1 MSGSCDLSNKGSTP
15 LCDRCAKIDIDELLH
30 GNSYQV
36 SSTASK
42 KAVSLS
48 QQPHLSLGPAG
59 AESFVSWCGLCQ
71 FFVAIS
77 PAPGLGPRVP
87 NQTFVIRD
95 AAEENYGQFYSD
107 GMLVPYSPGH
117 LFVARES
124 VTPSGKLYSLGN
136 AFCSV
141 RSHDPSESTADA
153 LANGRFIKPHNLDYS
168 VIRNWIGDCKETHTV
183 CLVPPFKP
191 LKVIDCKGRVVTR
204 TAQDTTYVALSYVWG
219 SSATSE
225 EPSVNGQLSIKL
237 PATVE
242 DAISVTLQLGYSYLW
257 VDRYCINQHGGEEK
271 AQEIARMDEIYQGAE
286 IVIIDSSG
294 DDPSLGLPG
303 VSRPRSAVQPHVT
316 TTTQTLVSLLS
327 YPRNQVVASKWA
339 TRGWTYQEGV
349 LAKRRLF
356 FTNQQVYFECGVY
369 GCMETLC
376 QPIVHPP
383 CGVPTIRITDAIPDI
398 KSVGTMII
406 DDYLREYSKRQLSYS
421 SDILNAF
428 RGIFHMSE
436 KQSPPI
442 LHCGG
447 VPLLLNDLDHQA
459 TPSNAN
465 LLGFLRGLLW
475 IAPWEDAVRRPGF
488 PSWSWTGW
496 HCSGGGVK
504 LDQPNCPIYC
514 SLSQLYAH
522 CDDTTTGFPIK
533 YTCQTK
539 LTQQDGPENLNLC
552 IPSSPGAL
560 YMTGNIVTF
569 RYISHTQLR
578 EELCLGSNT
587 RGVYFKHINKPS
599 RAIGMCAKPAITHIY
614 DAGIPRGPQTLS
626 AIEMARTVDP
636 VLNRNKGLSSWKIDE
651 ESHQSEPSRSQSSIL
666 VIFMLLREILDTYH
680 AMPYKVFER
689 VGILKLDFPTVEDF
703 QSSDWFLEAVEQS
716 IVII

>member
-1 MSGSCDLSNKGSTP
+1 MDF
-15 LCDRCAKIDIDELLH
+15 DELLH
-30 GNSYQV
+30 GNDYQV

-42 KAVSLS
+42 ETVSLG
-48 QQPHLSLGPAG
+48 QQSHLSLGPAST
-59 AESFVSWCGLCQ
+59 ESFVSWCGLCQ
-71 FFVAIS
+71 FFIAIS
-77 PAPGLGPRVP
+77 PDPGLGPRVP
-87 NQTFVIRD
+87 NQTIVIRD
-95 AAEENYGQFYSD
+95 AAEENFGQFYSD

-124 VTPSGKLYSLGN
+124 MTPSGK
-136 AFCSV
+136 F
-141 RSHDPSESTADA
+141 TADG
-153 LANGRFIKPHNLDYS
+153 LAKGRIIKSQSLDYS
-168 VIRNWIGDCKETHTV
+168 VIRSWIDDCKETHTV
-183 CLVPPFKP
+183 CLIPPFMP

-204 TAQDTTYVALSYVWG
+204 AAKDITYVALSYVWG

-225 EPSVNGQLSIKL
+225 EPLVNGQLPIKL

-303 VSRPRSAVQPHVT
+303 VSRPRSVIQPHVT

-356 FTNQQVYFECGVY
+356 FTNEQVYFECGVY

-376 QPIVHPP
+376 QPIVHPF
-383 CGVPTIRITDAIPDI
+383 CGAPTIRITDAIPDI
-398 KSVGTMII
+398 RSVGTMII
-406 DDYLREYSKRQLSYS
+406 NDYLREYSKRQLSYS

-428 RGIFHMSE
+428 RGIFHMFE

-447 VPLLLNDLDHQA
+447 VPLLLNDLEHQA
-459 TPSNAN
+459 IPSNAN

-475 IAPWEDAVRRPGF
+475 VAPWEDAVRRPGF

-496 HCSGGGVK
+496 DCRGGGVK
-504 LDQPNCPIYC
+504 FDPPNCPIYC
-514 SLSQLYAH
+514 SLSKLYPH
-522 CDDTTTGFPIK
+522 CEDTTTRFPIK
-533 YTCQTK
+533 YNCQTK
-539 LTQQDGPENLNLC
+539 LTQQDDLENLNLC
-552 IPSSPGAL
+552 VPSSPGAL

-587 RGVYFKHINKPS
+587 CGIYFEHINKPS
-599 RAIGMCAKPAITHIY
+599 RAIGTCAKPVITHVH
-614 DAGIPRGPQTLS
+614 DAGIPRGSQTLC

-636 VLNRNKGLSSWKIDE
+636 ILNRDSFSWKTGE
-651 ESHQSEPSRSQSSIL
+651 ESHQSGPSKSQSSIL
-666 VIFMLLREILDTYH
+666 VIFLLLREILNTH
-680 AMPYKVFER
+680 QAMPYKVFER
-689 VGILKLDFPTVEDF
+689 VGILKLDFSTVEDF
-703 QSSDWFLEAVEQS
+703 QSSDWFLEAVEQN
-716 IVII
+716 IVVI